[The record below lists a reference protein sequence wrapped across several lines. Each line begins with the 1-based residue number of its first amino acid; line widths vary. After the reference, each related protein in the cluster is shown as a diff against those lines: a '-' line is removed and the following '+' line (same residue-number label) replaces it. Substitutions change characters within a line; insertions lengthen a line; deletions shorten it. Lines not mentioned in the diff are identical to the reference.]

1 MADQPLVVEAKGWP
15 QPPHLA
21 WRTHIQ
27 RRSVVQ
33 LLLGFVVLGFAT
45 VLLWGFSLRGDEGWT
60 VFSSAFVVVALAVV
74 MANVRTL
81 GRIHLLPE
89 DRRVPITLP
98 YAFAVDGDDLVFPE
112 FVTTP
117 EERWPLRDTQAKA
130 GRVLD
135 IVTLTCPGRRTR
147 RFFAMAIRTPTI
159 EAARLVNERRQTLQ
173 HTPDAEPRPAGGKSL
188 LSDL

>member
-1 MADQPLVVEAKGWP
+1 MADHPLVVEAKGSP

-21 WRTHIQ
+21 WRSYIQ

-45 VLLWGFSLRGDEGWT
+45 ALLWGFSLRGDEAWT
-60 VFSSAFVVVALAVV
+60 IFASAFVVVALAVV
-74 MANVRTL
+74 LANVRTL
-81 GRIHLLPE
+81 GRIHLVPE

-98 YAFAVDGDDLVFPE
+98 YAFAIEGEELVFPE

-117 EERWPLRDTQAKA
+117 EERWPLRDTYAKA

-135 IVTLTCPGRRTR
+135 MVTLTCPHRRTR
-147 RFFAMAIRTPTI
+147 RFFAIAIRTPTI
-159 EAARLVNERRQTLQ
+159 EAARLVNEQRAALQ
-173 HTPDAEPRPAGGKSL
+173 KGSDA
-188 LSDL
+188 